1 MTDWELIEHMHARG
15 WNVGTIDV
23 PMIREACAVLWEQEA
38 DALQWKFECFID
50 FATGGRLS
58 KSSWALETLKAAVT
72 EYINAEII
80 MHTEQEASATGA
92 EPMRKHVEDF
102 AAGCGWKREDG
113 EGAFEFVQRTSY
125 RQGWQDGRRE
135 SMGDVHRD
143 TPEVATPT
151 TSTTG
156 KVDASRVRDEALEEA
171 AQLYGEGEVAAPG
184 GHSQWG
190 DAHQEGWIDGTKAY
204 RDAIRSLIGT
214 PKSAEGEGA

>member
-1 MTDWELIEHMHARG
+1 MNSTA
-15 WNVGTIDV
+15 N
-23 PMIREACAVLWEQEA
+23 REAFEAWWVKFYQEPLPPEWRIATEWECWKAASQRTEQQASPVTAAREQEA
-38 DALQWKFECFID
+38 AKEADAVDALTEMGWIWDGDQWQKP
-50 FATGGRLS
+50 
-58 KSSWALETLKAAVT
+58 V
-72 EYINAEII
+72 
-80 MHTEQEASATGA
+80 MASATGA

-171 AQLYGEGEVAAPG
+171 AQLYGEGEVAAPVG
-184 GHSQWG
+184 NSAWG
-190 DAHQEGWIDGTKAY
+190 EAYQEGWIAGAQAY
-204 RDAIRSLIGT
+204 RDAIRSAYQG
-214 PKSAEGEGA
+214 KEGGGG